1 MDLLF
6 KTIVG
11 YTAGAIT
18 IIAVLV
24 YLSAII
30 KGKVHSNK
38 LTWAV
43 WSLVTLMICVYYYQ
57 TVGLVSSIWV
67 SIAYFFGTLLT
78 FILLLKYGGKGQWSW
93 VEKMALTGVFITLF
107 FRIIFNSPLIALALT
122 MLIDAIGAI
131 PLIVTVYKDF
141 KNDYRLA
148 WLLGLT
154 SNIVNLFAVEKW
166 DFGNA
171 GYPIYM
177 VALTLTVT
185 VLLYFPNFLRTKSFR
200 LSKVI

>member
-11 YTAGAIT
+11 YTAGTIT
-18 IIAVLV
+18 IIAALI
-24 YLSAII
+24 YLRAII

-38 LTWAV
+38 LTWGV

-78 FILLLKYGGKGQWSW
+78 FILLLKYGDKGQWTW
-93 VEKMALTGVFITLF
+93 VEKMALMGVAIVF
-107 FRIIFNSPLIALALT
+107 FLRIVFNSPIIALALT

-131 PLIVTVYKDF
+131 PLIVTIYKDS
-141 KNDYRLA
+141 KSDYRLA

-166 DFGNA
+166 DFSNA

-185 VLLYFPNFLRTKSFR
+185 VLLYFPNFLRTENFR
-200 LSKVI
+200 LQKVS

>member
-11 YTAGAIT
+11 YTAGTIT
-18 IIAVLV
+18 IIAVLL
-24 YLSAII
+24 YLRAII

-38 LTWAV
+38 FTWAV

-78 FILLLKYGGKGQWSW
+78 FILLLKYGGKGQWTW
-93 VEKMALTGVFITLF
+93 VEKMALIGVVVTLF
-107 FRIIFNSPLIALALT
+107 FRIIFNSPIIALALT

-131 PLIVTVYKDF
+131 PLIVTVYKDSTS
-141 KNDYRLA
+141 DYRLA

-154 SNIVNLFAVEKW
+154 SNVVNLFAVEKW

-177 VALTLTVT
+177 VVLTLSVT
-185 VLLYFPNFLRTKSFR
+185 VLLYFPNFLRNKKLHISE
-200 LSKVI
+200 VI